1 MNQKTAERAVAHQQ
15 VTAAQG
21 NGNVVRAKM
30 VAKIVTGDSEA
41 VNALNQPSLA
51 LTPGDAND
59 HYAYI
64 MMFAQPLTT
73 QILTQ
78 DTAALPIENIL
89 LHPIWDR

>member
-1 MNQKTAERAVAHQQ
+1 
-15 VTAAQG
+15 
-21 NGNVVRAKM
+21 M

-73 QILTQ
+73 QILT
-78 DTAALPIENIL
+78 
-89 LHPIWDR
+89 